1 MNSTAVETVQAE
13 SAPYRIEKELSQST
27 VISSPSPEE
36 TSTQTSSKAL
46 KYEISAK
53 KGWSAASVK
62 QSIGNPRVL
71 QRPDS
76 MNRKPA
82 HSYSSLITEAI
93 RLNPKGQMTLNE
105 IYLWLIDRFPYFK
118 SAGTGWKVRRQLNP
132 F

>member
-1 MNSTAVETVQAE
+1 MNSTAVEVAQASE

-36 TSTQTSSKAL
+36 ISTQTSSKSPKSDNL
-46 KYEISAK
+46 AK
-53 KGWSAASVK
+53 KGWSTASVK
-62 QSIGNPRVL
+62 QSIGNPRGL

-76 MNRKPA
+76 MYRKPS

-105 IYLWLIDRFPYFK
+105 IYMWLIDRFPYFK
-118 SAGTGWKVRRQLNP
+118 SAGTGWKVNGSILV
-132 F
+132 